1 MSPLSRAIS
10 SVSGRGLGRS
20 PADGTFFKR
29 SRSRLPID
37 IVHRFS
43 LDDLRVSSLSSGPW
57 YGSVRRRLRG
67 GPFGASGGG
76 VGGRLW
82 DEKSNNEMIKELC
95 NCTTIAYSQY
105 TADFELLTESHT
117 EIWGIEILTNGVVEL
132 GSGDLSSDELLEY
145 IKITRRFHAQ
155 RSP

>member
-10 SVSGRGLGRS
+10 SVSGRGLRRS
-20 PADGTFFKR
+20 PADGMFFKR

-43 LDDLRVSSLSSGPW
+43 LDDLRVSLSSGPW

-95 NCTTIAYSQY
+95 NCTTIACNQF
-105 TADFELLTESHT
+105 TADLELPTKSHT
-117 EIWGIEILTNGVVEL
+117 EIWGVEILANGVVEF
-132 GSGDLSSDELLEY
+132 GSRYLSSDELLEY